1 MSTVVPNQ
9 VSNEVKT
16 VLHVGCGQ
24 PNPNNLHPH
33 FRNDGWKEVRL
44 DIDPSVQPDIVG
56 DITNMSLV
64 QDASVDAIWSSHNIE
79 HLWAHEV
86 PLAFRE
92 FFRVLKPDGFV
103 YVATPNLQAVAKHIA
118 EGNLEEPLY
127 VSPSGPVSAIDI
139 LYGFRPSL
147 RDGHHYMAHKTGFT
161 GHTLGRRM
169 QEVGFKDVKVQVDGL
184 NLWGLGYKRI

>member
-1 MSTVVPNQ
+1 MSAVVPNNI
-9 VSNEVKT
+9 STEVKT

-24 PNPNNLHPH
+24 PNPNNLHSH
-33 FRNDGWKEVRL
+33 FRNDGWNEVRL

-56 DITNMSLV
+56 DITNMNLV
-64 QDASVDAIWSSHNIE
+64 PDSSVDAVWSSHNIE

-92 FFRVLKPDGFV
+92 FFRVLKADGFV
-103 YVATPNLQAVAKHIA
+103 YVATPNLQAVAKHVA

-127 VSPSGPVSAIDI
+127 VSPSGPVCAIDI

-147 RDGHHYMAHKTGFT
+147 SQGHHYMAHKTGFT
-161 GHTLGRRM
+161 AQTLGRRM
-169 QEVGFKDVKVQVDGL
+169 QEVGFQDVKVQIDGL
-184 NLWGLGYKRI
+184 NLWGLGYKRS